1 MRPALLLLG
10 FLLTAV
16 PVPAQND
23 SLPVE
28 TAPRFQAQGYL
39 KDLQLAAFSSRKG
52 SLSTGNLLHNRLN
65 FKYALSPTLS
75 ARLELRTR
83 IFWGEQVR
91 QTRGFDRLAG
101 IENGLMDLSWT
112 PIREPALVGHV
123 IADRLSVAW
132 QHGRWDVTLGRQRIN
147 WGITTAWNPN
157 DLFNASNFFDFDYE
171 ERPGADALRVRFSP
185 GNRMAG
191 FDLALGKDSAATT
204 VALLYRFNRRGY
216 DFQVLGAWYQHD
228 LALGAGWAGSIG
240 QAGFKGEATWF
251 QPRRHLADT
260 AGTLALTVESNY
272 TFAGGWYVAGAFL
285 YTGGG
290 RQEDGGLDRLTTQTL
305 SPKMLM
311 PYEYSI
317 LTQVA
322 KQFTP
327 LFTTTLSVIY
337 GPGPHAL
344 IVFPVLTYS
353 LSDNWDL
360 NLVGQSL
367 FDAGEEKFRNRGNL
381 IMMRLKWGF

>member
-1 MRPALLLLG
+1 
-10 FLLTAV
+10 
-16 PVPAQND
+16 
-23 SLPVE
+23 
-28 TAPRFQAQGYL
+28 
-39 KDLQLAAFSSRKG
+39 
-52 SLSTGNLLHNRLN
+52 
-65 FKYALSPTLS
+65 
-75 ARLELRTR
+75 
-83 IFWGEQVR
+83 
-91 QTRGFDRLAG
+91 
-101 IENGLMDLSWT
+101 
-112 PIREPALVGHV
+112 
-123 IADRLSVAW
+123 
-132 QHGRWDVTLGRQRIN
+132 
-147 WGITTAWNPN
+147 
-157 DLFNASNFFDFDYE
+157 
-171 ERPGADALRVRFSP
+171 
-185 GNRMAG
+185 
-191 FDLALGKDSAATT
+191 
-204 VALLYRFNRRGY
+204 
-216 DFQVLGAWYQHD
+216 
-228 LALGAGWAGSIG
+228 
-240 QAGFKGEATWF
+240 
-251 QPRRHLADT
+251 
-260 AGTLALTVESNY
+260 VESNY

-367 FDAGEEKFRNRGNL
+367 FDTGEEKFGNRGNL